1 MRLPKFALSC
11 AILLGLCLNFSA
23 AAETPRVGLLLKGRT
38 KFWSV
43 VEQGARTAA
52 VRLGV
57 ELVVKTPPTESDIST
72 QIQMLNALAKEG
84 VGCIIIAPGNAE
96 SLAQPVAAVAARGI
110 KIVVIDSPL
119 NGDSA
124 SVFIGPDH
132 RAAGEAAGK
141 LLASLVGPGDQI
153 SVFRLAQENTVT
165 TSREDGAIAALK
177 AANAEQVIY
186 SEIYAGNTPDL
197 QAERARLVFAK
208 HPGVTGILASSTPGT
223 LAMLQLLSSRTPPG
237 AVKLVG
243 FGFNLSEEAA
253 TALQNG
259 VLHGWIAQ
267 LPLQTGRLGVEHAL
281 ALLSGKT
288 PPPVVH
294 TEFRVITKDSLSD
307 PAVQAL
313 LKL

>member
-1 MRLPKFALSC
+1 MQYLIVLLTHWRRTMLSRQ
-11 AILLGLCLNFSA
+11 A
-23 AAETPRVGLLLKGRT
+23 
-38 KFWSV
+38 
-43 VEQGARTAA
+43 AA
-52 VRLGV
+52 VRQAVMAMNADQRKQTTDLTLAEIQAAARLPMPHLHGDNDN
-57 ELVVKTPPTESDIST
+57 TPYRPWT
-72 QIQMLNALAKEG
+72 
-84 VGCIIIAPGNAE
+84 
-96 SLAQPVAAVAARGI
+96 PVAAVAARGI

-141 LLASLVGPGDQI
+141 LLAGLVGPGDQI

-177 AANAEQVIY
+177 AANPEQVIY